1 MPLLA
6 LDYEHMFAYDE
17 CRRWGERVRIEREA
31 LSGAISLVLD
41 EGYIAIEARP
51 RAGLTLFLAQ
61 VGSEL
66 VKKCKGDLLYVNA
79 AAGEGDI
86 MAQIGEKMGCVWRSA
101 LSTTEFLHDL
111 KRAAPLVLLI
121 DGAERL
127 TAPEKAQLTLFCHA
141 FRNERMFAPALS
153 QVYVV
158 VGAREAWEA
167 ASVQL
172 DYFSLREVAE
182 LLSRPTRDNVSVAL
196 YAWTKGSPALT
207 REVVQALG
215 CREVVQALG
224 CNEVNVDSV
233 YRVVR
238 EIAEKGRLK
247 RIAQEKPSLQEMRRR
262 GLAAERVIPAMQ
274 LALKLAQC
282 QGGGLVINRELREV
296 RFQGRLLP
304 LFPQEMRILCLLA
317 ANPGRVF
324 TPGQIYSGISG
335 GQGVYGGE
343 NSVKAQVSR
352 LRQKLPH
359 SVPWITTKR
368 GLGYSFN
375 SQVTYV
381 LI

>member
-6 LDYEHMFAYDE
+6 LDYEHMFAYDG

-79 AAGEGDI
+79 AAGEVDI

-324 TPGQIYSGISG
+324 TPGQIYSEISG

>member
-1 MPLLA
+1 
-6 LDYEHMFAYDE
+6 MFEYDGI
-17 CRRWGERVRIEREA
+17 RRWGEHVRIEREA
-31 LSGAISLVLD
+31 LSGAIALVLD

-51 RAGLTLFLAQ
+51 RAGLTLFLSQ

-66 VKKCKGDLLYVNA
+66 VKKCNGDLLYVNA
-79 AAGEGDI
+79 AGGEGDI
-86 MAQIGEKMGCVWRSA
+86 MAQIGEKMGCVWPSA
-101 LSTTEFLHDL
+101 LPTTEFLHDL

-127 TAPEKAQLTLFCHA
+127 TAPEKAQLALFCHA
-141 FRNERMFAPALS
+141 FRNERMFSPALAE
-153 QVYVV
+153 VYVV

-172 DYFSLREVAE
+172 DYFSPREVAE

-207 REVVQALG
+207 REVAQALG
-215 CREVVQALG
+215 CR
-224 CNEVNVDSV
+224 EVNVDSV

-247 RIAQEKPSLQEMRRR
+247 RIAQERPSLQELRRR

-282 QGGGLVINRELREV
+282 QGGGLVINRELCEV

-304 LFPQEMRILCLLA
+304 LFPQEMRILCFLA

-324 TPGQIYSGISG
+324 TPGQIYSEISG

-375 SQVTYV
+375 PQATYV
-381 LI
+381 LV

>member
-6 LDYEHMFAYDE
+6 LDYEHMFAYDG

-324 TPGQIYSGISG
+324 TPGQIYSEISG

>member
-1 MPLLA
+1 
-6 LDYEHMFAYDE
+6 
-17 CRRWGERVRIEREA
+17 
-31 LSGAISLVLD
+31 
-41 EGYIAIEARP
+41 
-51 RAGLTLFLAQ
+51 
-61 VGSEL
+61 
-66 VKKCKGDLLYVNA
+66 
-79 AAGEGDI
+79 
-86 MAQIGEKMGCVWRSA
+86 
-101 LSTTEFLHDL
+101 
-111 KRAAPLVLLI
+111 
-121 DGAERL
+121 
-127 TAPEKAQLTLFCHA
+127 
-141 FRNERMFAPALS
+141 
-153 QVYVV
+153 
-158 VGAREAWEA
+158 
-167 ASVQL
+167 
-172 DYFSLREVAE
+172 
-182 LLSRPTRDNVSVAL
+182 
-196 YAWTKGSPALT
+196 
-207 REVVQALG
+207 
-215 CREVVQALG
+215 VVQALG

-324 TPGQIYSGISG
+324 TPGQIYSEISG